1 MLSSEYNGSDEGP
14 PKEDL
19 ISIHESC
26 YEETFAI
33 DTLKRVHETYFAI

>member
-1 MLSSEYNGSDEGP
+1 MPQEEMGLLRVQL
-14 PKEDL
+14 KKDL